1 MKNQISGEKYPIAR
15 IDATADGTTD
25 AVYIYRTIADLPS
38 CSSGSIQRAG
48 SAGGRNQTSGWPGTY
63 SLIGI
68 SESGFVKMLDGYQ
81 MTAYIRSL
89 PCGKPC
95 GR

>member
-1 MKNQISGEKYPIAR
+1 MKNQIPGEKYPIAR

-25 AVYIYRTIADLPS
+25 AVYIYRMTADLPL
-38 CSSGSIQRAG
+38 CSSGSIRKVG
-48 SAGGRNQTSGWPGTY
+48 SAGGRSRTNGWPGTY

-68 SESGFVKMLDGYQ
+68 SETGFVKTLDGYQ

-89 PCGKPC
+89 QCGKPC